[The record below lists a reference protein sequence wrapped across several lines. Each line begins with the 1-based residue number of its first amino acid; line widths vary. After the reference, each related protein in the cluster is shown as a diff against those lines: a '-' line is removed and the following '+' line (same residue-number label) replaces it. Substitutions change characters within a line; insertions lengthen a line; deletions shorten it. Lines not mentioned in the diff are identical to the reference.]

1 MRIDLLVTTYKRLD
15 DLNKLINNLEE
26 QTYKNFRLQIF
37 DGTPDDSIKNAIN
50 KYLSSKEIKLQFK
63 ILFYRLW
70 NDKAKKYCSRQ
81 NRRRYLNTP

>member
-1 MRIDLLVTTYKRLD
+1 MTTYKRLD

-50 KYLSSKEIKLQFK
+50 KYLSSQG
-63 ILFYRLW
+63 
-70 NDKAKKYCSRQ
+70 N
-81 NRRRYLNTP
+81 